1 MKHSNNG
8 VWDNLYPITF
18 EDNVLDSEGV
28 TAGEK
33 FKSFNNSLLALNEDI
48 SHLFKT
54 EQEQPINV
62 KNPPKEYQ
70 HLALKGDNTTDD
82 SDNLQA
88 LINIGRPLYFPT
100 GTYRLEKTITLKKI
114 NFIGDSAYT
123 VTFNFVNPGHGFVIE
138 PGTFTSRSSVYI
150 GRFSIM
156 GSANGLGDYYAF
168 YMKGLSE
175 RPIVYNFG
183 ANFDSIEI
191 ENFGGGFY
199 VEDFFR
205 LNVTRI
211 GMSHVG
217 NPIRING
224 SVVQST
230 FDTITNNG
238 DFAPRGA
245 IPHTGIM
252 TRYKTY
258 DDGVI
263 MVPESVKFMN
273 FSTTEVDY
281 GIDHQA
287 GLFITFQNVDLD
299 FIHDT
304 GILFGAEALVDN
316 FYIAT
321 SNSGSKVTG
330 VKFDVMD
337 LTRPYVKTLKNG
349 IIRSYTSLHK
359 DSVAI
364 AYGDEGQSPYREEWG
379 GVIERVR
386 IEGGPWKYG
395 IMADRHKS
403 IVIRDCYI
411 HEGACTNTEIVLSN
425 AKLSIVE
432 GNLLPGGEINVS
444 SPFTNSAGKIKYNH
458 ATVTTSDM
466 ASTNWEI
473 ENNY

>member
-8 VWDNLYPITF
+8 VWDNLYPITL

-88 LINIGRPLYFPT
+88 LINIGRPLYFPK

-114 NFIGDSAYT
+114 TFIGDSAYT

-138 PGTFTSRSSVYI
+138 PGTFPSRSSVYI
-150 GRFSIM
+150 GRFSII

-175 RPIVYNFG
+175 NPIVYNFG

-238 DFAPRGA
+238 GKAPRGT
-245 IPHTGIM
+245 IPHRGIM
-252 TRYKTY
+252 TRYKRY
-258 DDGVI
+258 DDGLV

-273 FSTTEVDY
+273 FSTTGLDY
-281 GIDHQA
+281 GIDHEA

-299 FIHDT
+299 FINDI

-321 SNSGSKVTG
+321 SNSATKFTG
-330 VKFDVMD
+330 VKFAIMD
-337 LTRPYVKTLKNG
+337 ITRPYMKTLKNG
-349 IIRSYTSLHK
+349 IIRTYGSIHQ

-364 AYGDEGQSPYREEWG
+364 AYGDEGESPYLEEWG

-386 IEGGPWKYG
+386 IAGGPWKYG

-411 HEGACTNTEIVLSN
+411 HEGACTNTEIVLTN

-432 GNLLPGGEINVS
+432 GNLLPGGEISVS
-444 SPFTNSAGKIKYNH
+444 SPLTNAVGKIKYNH
-458 ATVTTSDM
+458 ATVTTSNM
-466 ASTNWEI
+466 ASSNWEI